1 MGRKRIDWESLRTD
15 YMQNHYASLKEFA
28 AAHDMQYG
36 SVRNHCAGWAEEKA
50 RYKGNMTDLAV
61 AVSLEEDVMT
71 TAQRNLR
78 HVALWDR
85 FTATVEEAFEDYGT
99 LHYGDGSI
107 KVAAVER
114 LANVMEKVQKGQRLA
129 LGMDKETKDAK
140 GLLSEIS
147 AAIGAAQADYG
158 GGNDD
163 VEKVH

>member
-50 RYKGNMTDLAV
+50 RYKGNMTDLAL
-61 AVSLEEDVMT
+61 AVTQDEDVMT

-85 FTATVEEAFEDYGT
+85 FTDIVEEAFDSPALRT
-99 LHYGDGSI
+99 GDGII

-114 LANVMEKVQKGQRLA
+114 LANIMEKVQKGQRLA
-129 LGMDKETKDAK
+129 LGMDKETKEAK

-147 AAIGAAQADYG
+147 AAISAAKDSYG
-158 GGNDD
+158 GDADD
-163 VEKVH
+163 EVQP